1 VRPLNEQALAKEGV
15 GRAEWKKT
23 AISIGPGHSH
33 AQKDRLT
40 GASPTLAALCSAP
53 TTPVV
58 ESFVLC
64 LGGSPM
70 KAHGFLT
77 FEVSPS
83 PGRASRQVIAVPL
96 FETGA

>member
-1 VRPLNEQALAKEGV
+1 VRV
-15 GRAEWKKT
+15 GWKT
-23 AISIGPGHSH
+23 TTISIGQNRDH
-33 AQKDRLT
+33 AREDRLT

-53 TTPVV
+53 IILVV
-58 ESFVLC
+58 GSFVLC
-64 LGGSPM
+64 LGGSPI

-83 PGRASRQVIAVPL
+83 PGQASRQVIAVPL